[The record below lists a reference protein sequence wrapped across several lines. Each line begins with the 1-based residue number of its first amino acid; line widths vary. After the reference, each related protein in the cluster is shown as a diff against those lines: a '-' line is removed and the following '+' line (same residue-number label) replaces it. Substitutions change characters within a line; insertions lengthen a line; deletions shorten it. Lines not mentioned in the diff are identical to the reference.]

1 MLPKRRRQRTLQDWR
16 QRRGAEQQFADFDA
30 AGPAAGAGGTRRRGR
45 APLPRLRLPIGS
57 LRAHPSRLLSLALAA
72 ALVLVALHLSTSS
85 RYAVH
90 GATVRGNTRT
100 PSEIIVGASGLVGTN
115 VFRIDQ
121 SAVIR
126 RVEMLDEVRSA
137 RVGVGLPDR
146 AWIVVEETAPLLAWE
161 TPGGTLVVDETGRA
175 ITAPADSPGLVRVR
189 DGAGVLKA
197 PGDRLPEGVALIGKA
212 FGARFGALTYDAA
225 TGFGLVTAEG
235 WPVRLG
241 LDASRAEAQAATL
254 AALTPKL
261 AAAGRPVE
269 LVDLRFAD
277 GSYYRL
283 KGETQ

>member
-1 MLPKRRRQRTLQDWR
+1 MWPRRQRQRTLQDWR

-30 AGPAAGAGGTRRRGR
+30 AGPAAGAGGARRRGR
-45 APLPRLRLPIGS
+45 APLPRLKLPTGS

-72 ALVLVALHLSTSS
+72 ALALVALHLGFSS

-90 GATVRGNTRT
+90 GATVRGNSRT
-100 PSEIIVGASGLVGTN
+100 PSEIIVGASGLVGSN

-121 SAVIR
+121 RAVVR
-126 RVEMLDEVRSA
+126 RVEMLDDVRSA

-146 AWIVVEETAPLLAWE
+146 AWIIVEETAPLLAWE
-161 TPGGTLVVDETGRA
+161 TPGGTLVVDDTGRVIA
-175 ITAPADSPGLVRVR
+175 APADSPGLVRVR
-189 DGAGVLKA
+189 DNAGVLKG
-197 PGDRLPEGVALIGKA
+197 PGDRLPEGVAPTGKA

-241 LDASRAEAQAATL
+241 LDASQAETQAATL
-254 AALTPKL
+254 AALAPKL

-283 KGETQ
+283 KGETR